1 LNTFLKYKKLLR
13 FFILIKLNILKVLIQ
28 IIFESMNNFARNLF
42 RAATHTKAIQNITKN
57 NYASLIASPRKAD
70 SLTFN
75 FM

>member
-1 LNTFLKYKKLLR
+1 
-13 FFILIKLNILKVLIQ
+13 
-28 IIFESMNNFARNLF
+28 MNNFAKNLF
-42 RAATHTKAIQNITKN
+42 RAATHTKAIQNITKD